1 MDPST
6 NNLDGGSDNYEGLP
20 DAEKARVQIR
30 QMMGD
35 PRLEPVQK
43 EFGRIPIYGIQRL
56 PSSLM
61 IISLL

>member
-6 NNLDGGSDNYEGLP
+6 NNLDRGSDNYEGLP
-20 DAEKARVQIR
+20 DTERAKRQIR
-30 QMMGD
+30 QMMSD

-56 PSSLM
+56 SPPP
-61 IISLL
+61 